1 MDKLDLYQM
10 HFPYPPVN
18 IRTWMSGMAEAVHA
32 GWIGAVGVSNY
43 NRAQTQ
49 LAYDALAAEGHWLPT
64 RWNITCSI
72 EK

>member
-1 MDKLDLYQM
+1 MMWDG
-10 HFPYPPVN
+10 
-18 IRTWMSGMAEAVHA
+18 RGSAA

-49 LAYDALAAEGHWLPT
+49 LAYDALAAEGIPLASKQM
-64 RWNITCSI
+64 NITCSI